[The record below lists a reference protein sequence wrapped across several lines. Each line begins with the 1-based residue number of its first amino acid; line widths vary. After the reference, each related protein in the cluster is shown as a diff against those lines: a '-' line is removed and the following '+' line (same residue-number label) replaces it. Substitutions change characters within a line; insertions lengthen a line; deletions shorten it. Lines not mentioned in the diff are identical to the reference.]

1 MIRRRQKTLSGCPDD
16 AAEQPQSSAAGA
28 SSARVVRISQVAC
41 PVPILKLQAC
51 LADIRPQECLT
62 IIPGNRAVLNELEAA
77 CRCLGHPV
85 VRVAG
90 AGQDELQVTRAY

>member
-1 MIRRRQKTLSGCPDD
+1 MIRRRQKTSSGCPGD
-16 AAEQPQSSAAGA
+16 AAEQPQPSVAGA